1 VADKITRFEDYV
13 NKEGRQ
19 DHAGPHREGESDS
32 FGKRADGQAE
42 ESANVEGR
50 HDAAPQKSPEKP
62 EQGLTQEILSIEI
75 EDPVQFFT
83 EEERQEYYAQMRR
96 KETEDR
102 IKRRTE
108 EERAA
113 IRREQEKER
122 SESAGESAGGE
133 NRRHELTGSRR
144 DAAGSSSKR
153 SESDESA
160 RKPESKRKTG
170 DGRKDDD
177 SPARKQES
185 KRRTGDDSKGD
196 NSPAREAGQDR
207 ERRSKD
213 DRRDSERAPEDKRR
227 RPDPRAYDEYRDNE
241 YDEGFDDDEYID
253 DDETSGVNMDLVVRI
268 ASVITGILILA
279 FIGIAVKVKV
289 FDRYFTPDPD
299 ETETVVV
306 SLPAGYTA
314 QDDTV
319 VVSGASSLNLRTV
332 PSTGS
337 DEYIAMAVDEGTE
350 LKRIAVSEDGKWALV
365 EYNGQQ
371 LYVSM
376 KYLKVK

>member
-1 VADKITRFEDYV
+1 MADKITRFEDYV

-113 IRREQEKER
+113 LRREQEKER
-122 SESAGESAGGE
+122 SESDESAKKPG
-133 NRRHELTGSRR
+133 NVRRSGDGR
-144 DAAGSSSKR
+144 K
-153 SESDESA
+153 DEDSPA
-160 RKPESKRKTG
+160 RKPESMRKAV
-170 DGRKDDD
+170 DGMKDED
-177 SPARKQES
+177 SPARKPGNV
-185 KRRTGDDSKGD
+185 RRTGDDS
-196 NSPAREAGQDR
+196 PAREPGQDR

-213 DRRDSERAPEDKRR
+213 DRRDSEHVPEDKRR
-227 RPDPRAYDEYRDNE
+227 RPDSRPYDEYQEDE

-332 PSTGS
+332 PSLDS
-337 DEYIAMAVDEGTE
+337 DEYIATAVNEGTE

>member
-1 VADKITRFEDYV
+1 MADKITRFEDYV

-19 DHAGPHREGESDS
+19 VHDDMPAEGQSEPSEKKARGFEKSEFAGQRAEG
-32 FGKRADGQAE
+32 
-42 ESANVEGR
+42 N
-50 HDAAPQKSPEKP
+50 EKP

-113 IRREQEKER
+113 LQRERDKE
-122 SESAGESAGGE
+122 SSDSGNKPS
-133 NRRHELTGSRR
+133 H
-144 DAAGSSSKR
+144 DAAAREDRLDSKR
-153 SESDESA
+153 PKS
-160 RKPESKRKTG
+160 
-170 DGRKDDD
+170 
-177 SPARKQES
+177 
-185 KRRTGDDSKGD
+185 
-196 NSPAREAGQDR
+196 
-207 ERRSKD
+207 D
-213 DRRDSERAPEDKRR
+213 DRRDNERTLRDRRR
-227 RPDPRAYDEYRDNE
+227 RPDPEVYDEHDEDE
-241 YDEGFDDDEYID
+241 YDEGFDEDEYID
-253 DDETSGVNMDLVVRI
+253 DDDGDETSGVNMDLVVRI
-268 ASVITGILILA
+268 ASVITGLLILA

-289 FDRYFTPDPD
+289 FDRYFAADPD
-299 ETETVVV
+299 ETQTVTV

-314 QDDTV
+314 MDDTV

-337 DEYIAMAVDEGTE
+337 DEYIATAVDEGTE